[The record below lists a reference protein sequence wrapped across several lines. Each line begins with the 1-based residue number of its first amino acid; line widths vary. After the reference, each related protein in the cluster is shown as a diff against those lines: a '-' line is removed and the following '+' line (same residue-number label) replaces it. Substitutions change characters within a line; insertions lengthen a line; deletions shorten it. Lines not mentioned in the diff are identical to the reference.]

1 MSHKVLKILLILFG
15 VLVVLNLGVLDF
27 FWYSGIFSRQSQ
39 IRLGQGFGEQGSG
52 GWEVGEGAA
61 TPDSCGSI
69 CQKTIAEKIQ
79 DELEKISP
87 TAGQSSISLLAQPT
101 ACKMPTSSPKKVLYI
116 PLTTNGETVA
126 TSWTDIIPSEFYFDL
141 KDYPEAKEVRFEA
154 YLLALHGSAKV
165 YVRLYDAT
173 NKRGVDYSDLSTQ
186 NDAFTRLESS
196 AIRIWQGNN
205 KYTVQLRSANG
216 TQVQL
221 KEAKLKIL
229 Y

>member
-1 MSHKVLKILLILFG
+1 MFHKVLKIFLILFG

-27 FWYSGIFSRQSQ
+27 FWYSGVFLRQSQ
-39 IRLGQGFGEQGSG
+39 VKLGQSFGGQESG
-52 GWEVGEGAA
+52 GLEAGESAVA
-61 TPDSCGSI
+61 PDSCGSI

-79 DELEKISP
+79 EELEKVSP
-87 TAGQSSISLLAQPT
+87 TAGQSSISLLPKPT
-101 ACKMPTSSPKKVLYI
+101 ACKMPTSSQQKVLYI
-116 PLTTNGETVA
+116 PLATNGETMA
-126 TSWTDIIPSEFYFDL
+126 TSWTDILPSEFYFDL
-141 KDYPEAKEVRFEA
+141 TNYPGAKEVRFEA
-154 YLLALHGSAKV
+154 YLLALHGSALV
-165 YVRLYDAT
+165 YARLYDAT

-196 AIRIWQGNN
+196 AIRIWQGNS

-216 TQVQL
+216 TEVQL

>member
-1 MSHKVLKILLILFG
+1 MFHKVLKILLILFG

-27 FWYSGIFSRQSQ
+27 FWYSGVRLRQSQ
-39 IRLGQGFGEQGSG
+39 IRLGQSFGGQESG
-52 GWEVGEGAA
+52 GSEVGESAA
-61 TPDSCGSI
+61 TSDSCGPI

-79 DELEKISP
+79 EELEKISP
-87 TAGQSSISLLAQPT
+87 TAGQSSISLLPQPT
-101 ACKMPTSSPKKVLYI
+101 ACKMPTSSQQKVLYI
-116 PLTTNGETVA
+116 PLCTNGETVA
-126 TSWTDIIPSEFYFDL
+126 TSWTDILPSEFYFDL
-141 KDYPEAKEVRFEA
+141 TNYPGAKEVRFEA
-154 YLLALHGSAKV
+154 YLLALHGSALV
-165 YVRLYDAT
+165 YARLYDAT

-186 NDAFTRLESS
+186 NDAFTRLESL
-196 AIRIWQGNN
+196 AVRIWQGNS